1 MDDARFRALHAL
13 RVKGMTTPAVAAA
26 VVAAPEDEIGAALG
40 ELADEGLVR
49 HRSGGRVEGWS
60 LTPDGK
66 AAHAEL
72 VAGTVDAGARTALEQ
87 AYEAFLPINGEFK
100 AVCTAW
106 QTRGED
112 GAPNEHDDPA
122 YDDGVIGRLG
132 EVDGRVGPVLD
143 GVGGA
148 LDRMSAY
155 RPRLSAALERVRGGE
170 RSAFTAPMKD
180 SYHDIWME
188 LHQDLVLSLGRDRNA
203 ADEG

>member
-13 RVKGMTTPAVAAA
+13 RVKGMTTAAVAAA
-26 VVAAPEDEIGAALG
+26 VVASPEDEIGAALTG
-40 ELADEGLVR
+40 LGDEGLAR

-60 LTPDGK
+60 LTKDGK

-72 VAGTVDAGARTALEQ
+72 LASSVDPAERTALEQ
-87 AYEAFLPINGEFK
+87 AYEGFLPLNGEFK

-106 QTRGED
+106 QTRDAD
-112 GAPNEHDDPA
+112 GTPNDHSDAA
-122 YDDGVIGRLG
+122 YDDEVITRLA
-132 EVDGRVGPVLD
+132 ELDGRAAPVLD

-148 LDRMSAY
+148 VDRMSAY
-155 RPRLSAALERVRGGE
+155 RPRLAAALERLRGGE

-188 LHQDLVLSLGRDRNA
+188 LHQDLILSLGRTRDA
-203 ADEG
+203 SDEG